1 MHFWFAIVVTLAFAC
16 LWAAGAFE
24 SFRAAITGTE
34 DRTSKNTETFSDEPI
49 DPKALRTRL
58 ASVGYGI
65 VCLVV
70 ALVGLMYVFWPL

>member
-1 MHFWFAIVVTLAFAC
+1 MHFLFAIVAFATAC

-34 DRTSKNTETFSDEPI
+34 DRTSATTGPYGSPI

-58 ASVGYGI
+58 AGLGYAI

-70 ALVGLMYVFWPL
+70 ALVGFMYVFNIR